1 MAGFLVSILIFG
13 LIVAAVV
20 SGIGRA
26 ARRRS
31 TDEDSAV
38 SVRRLFV
45 YLLLLAALAISATGI
60 EALLEIVFDTDASLA
75 DRGSAREARGV
86 SFVLVGVPSFIL
98 LFRYL
103 LHRLAADPREIVSPG
118 WRLYLNITL
127 GVSLVTAMVG
137 FTQPLGTAAGL
148 GEFEPAALAWAIV
161 ATAVWVL
168 HWFGPPRRYHPDDG
182 FRFALGSLAGLGAVA
197 GAVVILLAGF
207 GEAIYDALVDAPL
220 AETPA
225 SDQVKAGVIGLVVGG
240 PVWWWHWLS
249 AGRDRWAP
257 AVWHTYVMLAG
268 VLAPVLL
275 LVGSA
280 AGALGGVL
288 VWFFGDPE
296 SSSAAA
302 HFDFLP
308 VAVALIITA
317 AVTWAYHR
325 WVLEQAGTGRTE
337 ATRAYEYVVAAVGL
351 LATATG
357 VTILLVAFFQAIGP
371 ESAAISD
378 GGESNTLIAAIT
390 ALLVGAP
397 LWWRYWMAI
406 DRHRREEPAV
416 EVASPSRRVYTFAL
430 FGVAAVVAFISLIV
444 TAFIFL
450 EDLFEGTLT
459 GDTLLDVRVAVA
471 LVITAGLVAAY
482 HFTVYRADGE
492 VAAAAPRIRH
502 TRVVLVAAA
511 GSPLA
516 SALGEWEGFDVRERP
531 RRDDPGPH
539 TGSVQSLAERITALD
554 ADDVLVVVGGG
565 DDALVVALVR

>member
-20 SGIGRA
+20 AGIGRA
-26 ARRRS
+26 TRGRS

-60 EALLEIVFDTDASLA
+60 AALLEIVFDTGASLA

-86 SFVLVGVPSFIL
+86 SFVLVGVPSFVL

-103 LHRLAADPREIVSPG
+103 LGRLAADPRETASPG

-127 GVSLVTAMVG
+127 GVSLITAMVG

-148 GEFEPAALAWAIV
+148 GQFEPAALAWAIV
-161 ATAVWVL
+161 ASAVWTL

-182 FRFALGSLAGLGAVA
+182 FHLAVGSLAGLGAVA
-197 GAVVILLAGF
+197 GAVAVLLTGF

-225 SDQVKAGVIGLVVGG
+225 SDQVKAGVIGLIVGG

-249 AGRDRWAP
+249 AERVRWTP
-257 AVWHTYVMLAG
+257 ALWNTYIMLAG
-268 VLAPVLL
+268 VLAPVLV

-280 AGALGGVL
+280 AGVLGGIL

-296 SSSAAA
+296 RSRAAD

-308 VAVALIITA
+308 IAIALIITG

-325 WVLEQAGTGRTE
+325 RVLEHSGTGRTE

-371 ESAAISD
+371 ETAAISN

-430 FGVAAVVAFISLIV
+430 FGVAAVVAFVSLIV
-444 TAFIFL
+444 AAFIFL
-450 EDLFEGTLT
+450 EDLFEGTLS
-459 GDTLLDVRVAVA
+459 GDTLLDVRVAIA

-492 VAAAAPRIRH
+492 VADAAPRLRR
-502 TRVVLVAAA
+502 TRVVVVAVA

-516 SALGEWEGFDVRERP
+516 RSLAEWEAFDVRERP
-531 RRDDPGPH
+531 RRDDPGPY
-539 TGSVQSLAERITALD
+539 TGSVDGLAGRIAALD
-554 ADDVLVVVGGG
+554 ADEVLVVVGGG
-565 DDALVVALVR
+565 DDAVVVALER